1 MNTAALRLLLALAYP
16 LLAHLASS
24 RGSGGLAAVAL
35 ADIAAIV
42 LLQPL
47 LTRRPW
53 AWVVAALLAVGLA
66 ALAQSRYAQLPLLLV
81 PVAFVALVSWAFAR
95 TLRAGRVPLISKI
108 VAALEH
114 KPATALEPRLHHY
127 TRRLTAAWA
136 LLLAALALANLVL
149 ALLAVPNGLLAS
161 FGAVPPITVSER
173 QWSWFAN
180 LLNYGLVAGFFI
192 GEYALRRRWF
202 PNRPYRNF
210 AEFLRQM
217 GALGPEFWRTLLR

>member
-24 RGSGGLAAVAL
+24 RDSGALAAIAL

-42 LLQPL
+42 LLLPL
-47 LTRRPW
+47 LMRRTW
-53 AWVVAALLAVGLA
+53 AWITAALLAVGLVV
-66 ALAQSRYAQLPLLLV
+66 LAQSQHAQLPLLLV
-81 PVAFVALVSWAFAR
+81 PVAFVALVAWAFAR

-108 VAALEH
+108 VAALERQ
-114 KPATALEPRLHHY
+114 PAAALEPRLQRY

-136 LLLAALALANLVL
+136 LLLATLALANLLL

-161 FGAVPPITVSER
+161 FGVAPPMTVSER
-173 QWSWFAN
+173 QWSWVAN
-180 LLNYGLVAGFFI
+180 LLNYGLVAGFFV

-202 PNRPYRNF
+202 PHRPYRNF
-210 AEFLRQM
+210 AEFLQQM

>member
-1 MNTAALRLLLALAYP
+1 LNTAALRLLLALAYP

-24 RGSGGLAAVAL
+24 RGSGVLAAVAL

-53 AWVVAALLAVGLA
+53 AWGVAALLAAGLV

-81 PVAFVALVSWAFAR
+81 PVAFVALVAWAFAR

-114 KPATALEPRLHHY
+114 KPAAALEPRLHHY

-136 LLLAALALANLVL
+136 VLLAALALANLVL